1 MFEKA
6 KAWFRKHRKGVLITA
21 TIIAITGSVA
31 ILLIKGK
38 KVKMPV
44 EELAKKIVPEAAK
57 AVKPVE
63 NVVNVVKQAAPEAVK
78 VAETV
83 TVEVDGVMKT
93 FPRSEFIRQLH
104 EGWHASAAKIAQ
116 AVEMGIELK
125 PGETIVNACTVTMK
139 TAA

>member
-1 MFEKA
+1 
-6 KAWFRKHRKGVLITA
+6 
-21 TIIAITGSVA
+21 
-31 ILLIKGK
+31 
-38 KVKMPV
+38 MPV